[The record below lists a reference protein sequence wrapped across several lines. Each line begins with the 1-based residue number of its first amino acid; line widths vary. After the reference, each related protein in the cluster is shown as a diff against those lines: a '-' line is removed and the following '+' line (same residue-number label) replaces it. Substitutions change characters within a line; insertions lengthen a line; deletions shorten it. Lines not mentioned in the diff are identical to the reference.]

1 MPPPQ
6 VKSLNEKFQHFFDTL
21 VVDYCFSSPFAYLE
35 NFFEINAGVF
45 SVDEFRPRWADVCV
59 GIFSSTFTV
68 SSFFSSDQ
76 NFVKALRRIC
86 VTQCGCKIVSERVES
101 VSQLY
106 GADCSRA
113 FVSIFFFIVEKWNSW
128 CLSFR
133 LKSRSG
139 EKRGLLL
146 LESWNSREFGAPFW
160 GRIQTFFK
168 LLTSL
173 AHTITNLVKMPF
185 LAGFSLKIS
194 WFG

>member
-1 MPPPQ
+1 MSMEEHENSWFIYLHRVCAPPPQ

-21 VVDYCFSSPFAYLE
+21 VVDYCPSSPFAYLE

-106 GADCSRA
+106 GADCSWA
-113 FVSIFFFIVEKWNSW
+113 FVSIFFLIVEKWNSW

-139 EKRGLLL
+139 EKRGLFTPGELKQ
-146 LESWNSREFGAPFW
+146 SRI
-160 GRIQTFFK
+160 R
-168 LLTSL
+168 S
-173 AHTITNLVKMPF
+173 TIL
-185 LAGFSLKIS
+185 G
-194 WFG
+194 